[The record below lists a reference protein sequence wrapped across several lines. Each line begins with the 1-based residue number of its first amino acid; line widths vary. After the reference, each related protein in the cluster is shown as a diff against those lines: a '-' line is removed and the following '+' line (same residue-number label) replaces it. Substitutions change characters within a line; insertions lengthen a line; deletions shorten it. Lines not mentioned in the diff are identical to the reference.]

1 MDITSIASI
10 ESASDYEILPHDPPK
25 SNESKDDDKIND
37 TKVKEDEDEC
47 VDENCILFHNVF
59 YFGCSSVT
67 QPHDKTQVQQ
77 AMSIMTSS
85 SSSGAMTSDKQIEI
99 VLSIPRLADGCIR
112 FLDPLSNGRNQIK
125 KFALYSLILCTKGEN
140 HLTGCFSFVE
150 TLHNSDLFQCH
161 VLRCQVP
168 EAVKKVMYHYK
179 IATSN
184 VPSSSFTASFNNN
197 ASPMKNKTL
206 AEDTS
211 PEGDGYVNEDSF
223 DFNVT
228 LEIKEDD
235 SKGGYQTVPWD
246 KASSCFKLR
255 RNLNKKVVISINQLN
270 NIPLNI
276 ERCFGVLLTPGR
288 NVRSSDMQLL
298 DPVTSQPNSPVDEI
312 RHVAGYWDASN
323 KNFNLLNTVTQKGM
337 RVFLSVAVD
346 IVIED
351 IAEPVRFLIE
361 TKARV
366 FPQNEKF
373 WYFGRKV
380 LQENFNLLLKEKKV
394 KGLNRS
400 SYEVKSIKSEFQQN
414 RESNENSN
422 KMFTNS
428 QVDKENDDDTDEPLL
443 SGSGEV
449 SKHLPDELLAKWAE
463 VLPTWRQNGGRATKK
478 VRQLIRQGRGVPEA
492 LRCEVWQLLAG
503 CCHGNEAMLEK
514 YRQYITMASTQEQVI
529 QRDIH
534 RTFPAHDHFR
544 AQGSEGQTS
553 LYRICKAYSVHDQE
567 VGYCQGLSF
576 LAAALLLHMPEEQA
590 FCVLVKIMTDYK
602 MRNLF
607 NKGFEDLHLKFYQLE
622 RAMDEMMGNLSSHF
636 RYLGVECHMF
646 ASQWFLTLFTAK
658 FPLNFVYQVV
668 DIFLSEGELMI
679 FSVAISL
686 LKLSRQQLLT
696 FDFEGCL
703 KFFRVQLPKKYTS
716 EEQTDLL
723 IDTAVN
729 CKISQKKLARY
740 EKEYM
745 QVRDVLNLGEDKTV
759 RIERENKKL
768 MQSNM
773 RLEIENDDLANE
785 LNTQTNT
792 LETQLQKIMSH
803 AENQRVDLETAV
815 NDLRKER
822 EKNTELQDD
831 FLQIKQE
838 NVKVKEMYRSDS
850 TSLQEEIKKKN
861 SIISD
866 YKLIVS
872 QLSKRIEEVQNNS
885 QKKVAEEDNSDV
897 TNNSG
902 DRDDK
907 QQQLQMKKQI
917 EKLEI
922 QLAQT
927 KLQLVQSQCN
937 TQKIQHE
944 LSSTQK
950 QLEANKNNWFHKT
963 FVKSKD

>member
-1 MDITSIASI
+1 
-10 ESASDYEILPHDPPK
+10 
-25 SNESKDDDKIND
+25 
-37 TKVKEDEDEC
+37 
-47 VDENCILFHNVF
+47 
-59 YFGCSSVT
+59 
-67 QPHDKTQVQQ
+67 
-77 AMSIMTSS
+77 
-85 SSSGAMTSDKQIEI
+85 
-99 VLSIPRLADGCIR
+99 
-112 FLDPLSNGRNQIK
+112 
-125 KFALYSLILCTKGEN
+125 
-140 HLTGCFSFVE
+140 
-150 TLHNSDLFQCH
+150 
-161 VLRCQVP
+161 
-168 EAVKKVMYHYK
+168 
-179 IATSN
+179 
-184 VPSSSFTASFNNN
+184 
-197 ASPMKNKTL
+197 
-206 AEDTS
+206 
-211 PEGDGYVNEDSF
+211 
-223 DFNVT
+223 
-228 LEIKEDD
+228 
-235 SKGGYQTVPWD
+235 
-246 KASSCFKLR
+246 
-255 RNLNKKVVISINQLN
+255 
-270 NIPLNI
+270 
-276 ERCFGVLLTPGR
+276 
-288 NVRSSDMQLL
+288 
-298 DPVTSQPNSPVDEI
+298 
-312 RHVAGYWDASN
+312 
-323 KNFNLLNTVTQKGM
+323 
-337 RVFLSVAVD
+337 
-346 IVIED
+346 
-351 IAEPVRFLIE
+351 
-361 TKARV
+361 
-366 FPQNEKF
+366 
-373 WYFGRKV
+373 
-380 LQENFNLLLKEKKV
+380 
-394 KGLNRS
+394 
-400 SYEVKSIKSEFQQN
+400 
-414 RESNENSN
+414 
-422 KMFTNS
+422 MFTNS

-463 VLPTWRQNGGRATKK
+463 VLPTWRRDGGRATRK

-544 AQGSEGQTS
+544 GQGSEGQAS

-723 IDTAVN
+723 IDTAVT

-822 EKNTELQDD
+822 EKNTELQND
-831 FLQIKQE
+831 FHQIKQE

-872 QLSKRIEEVQNNS
+872 QLSKRIEEVQRNS
-885 QKKVAEEDNSDV
+885 QKKVAEEDNCDV

-944 LSSTQK
+944 LSATQK
-950 QLEANKNNWFHKT
+950 QLEAHKNNWFHKT